1 MFHVDLQITFSCSRS
16 SNVCQS
22 EPSASLARLL
32 RRRVYLYQP
41 GCVAAVMF
49 IMMMDMTMIMVK
61 MMMMLRMIMLVDGME
76 TMTIRMMVLNW

>member
-22 EPSASLARLL
+22 EPFASLALLL
-32 RRRVYLYQP
+32 RRLVYLGQP

-49 IMMMDMTMIMVK
+49 FMMMHMTMMMVK
-61 MMMMLRMIMLVDGME
+61 MMMMMLKMIMLVEYHGTE
-76 TMTIRMMVLNW
+76 TMTISR

>member
-22 EPSASLARLL
+22 EPFASLALLL
-32 RRRVYLYQP
+32 RRLVYLGQP

-49 IMMMDMTMIMVK
+49 IMMHMAMMMVK
-61 MMMMLRMIMLVDGME
+61 MMMMMLKMIMLVEYHGTE
-76 TMTIRMMVLNW
+76 TMTISR